1 MFNGVSHL
9 QNLPTFFIKSA
20 LSEIILIFTLITG
33 FSLLF
38 GLNPFGPKS
47 DQCQFSPNHISRSLR
62 VKVMRII
69 TKLIT
74 KGGML

>member
-1 MFNGVSHL
+1 MVYRIYKICL
-9 QNLPTFFIKSA
+9 RFFIKSA

-38 GLNPFGPKS
+38 GLINPLGPKS
-47 DQCQFSPNHISRSLR
+47 DQYQFSPNHIRRSLR

>member
-1 MFNGVSHL
+1 MVYRIYKICL
-9 QNLPTFFIKSA
+9 RFFIKSA
-20 LSEIILIFTLITG
+20 LSEIILTFTLITG

-38 GLNPFGPKS
+38 GLNPLGPKS
-47 DQCQFSPNHISRSLR
+47 DQYQFSPNHISRSSG

>member
-20 LSEIILIFTLITG
+20 LSEIILTFTLITG

-38 GLNPFGPKS
+38 GLNPLGPKS
-47 DQCQFSPNHISRSLR
+47 DQYQFSPNHIRRSLR

-69 TKLIT
+69 TILIT

>member
-1 MFNGVSHL
+1 MVYHTWTICL
-9 QNLPTFFIKSA
+9 RFFIKYS
-20 LSEIILIFTLITG
+20 LFEIILTFTLITG

-38 GLNPFGPKS
+38 VLNPLGPKS
-47 DQCQFSPNHISRSLR
+47 DQCQFSPNHISRSSR